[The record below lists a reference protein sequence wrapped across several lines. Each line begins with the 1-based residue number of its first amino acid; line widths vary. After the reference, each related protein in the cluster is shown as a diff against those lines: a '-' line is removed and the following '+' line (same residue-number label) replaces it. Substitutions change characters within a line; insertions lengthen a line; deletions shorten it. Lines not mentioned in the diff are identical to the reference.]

1 MESPGRQNEAA
12 GLKGIA
18 VNAAART
25 KRQTVKQRS
34 ASTRAKAS
42 IRRNGEASLTR
53 HAIAAGLPLR
63 EARSMASSLR
73 DNARKLGVTGHQVVV
88 RVRGHRVT
96 STRYTV
102 AQVREIAA
110 AYRPRLAARKTAR
123 QYLLAA

>member
-1 MESPGRQNEAA
+1 MNASSRKARQ
-12 GLKGIA
+12 I
-18 VNAAART
+18 
-25 KRQTVKQRS
+25 VKQRS
-34 ASTRAKAS
+34 TRTRAQAA

-63 EARSMASSLR
+63 DARSMASSLR
-73 DNARKLGVTGHQVVV
+73 DNARKLGVTGHQV
-88 RVRGHRVT
+88 RVYRHGRAVT

-102 AQVREIAA
+102 AAVALIAA

>member
-1 MESPGRQNEAA
+1 M
-12 GLKGIA
+12 
-18 VNAAART
+18 NAAART
-25 KRQTVKQRS
+25 ARQTLKTRS
-34 ASTRAKAS
+34 TQTRAQAS

-53 HAIAAGLPLR
+53 HSIAAGLPLR

-73 DNARKLGVTGHQVVV
+73 DNARRLGVVGHEVTV

-102 AQVREIAA
+102 AQVRLIATT
-110 AYRPRLAARKTAR
+110 YRPRLAARKTAR